1 MWGGGYHL
9 CQTGGGGAFQVK
21 MNISITFETIYLLI
35 RPEFITILLLVPNL
49 QNFRIEKEPA
59 PSTDWRVF
67 GDIYDNNGNLLG
79 TFGPDGTSVFGWWV
93 LQDVMFQQNY
103 SNQFAI
109 VMAQE
114 IVNGT
119 AE

>member
-1 MWGGGYHL
+1 M
-9 CQTGGGGAFQVK
+9 
-21 MNISITFETIYLLI
+21 
-35 RPEFITILLLVPNL
+35 NL
-49 QNFRIEKEPA
+49 QNYRLEPN
-59 PSTDWRVF
+59 PTTPGDWIVF
-67 GDIYDNNGNLLG
+67 GDIYDDQGNLLG
-79 TFGPDGTSVFGWWV
+79 TFGENGTSVFGWWV
-93 LQDVMFQQNY
+93 TQDVRFQQNY

>member
-1 MWGGGYHL
+1 M
-9 CQTGGGGAFQVK
+9 
-21 MNISITFETIYLLI
+21 
-35 RPEFITILLLVPNL
+35 NL
-49 QNFRIEKEPA
+49 QNYRLEPN
-59 PSTDWRVF
+59 PLSPGDWIVF
-67 GDIYDNNGNLLG
+67 GDIYDNEGNLLG

-93 LQDVMFQQNY
+93 TQDAQFQQQY
-103 SNQFAI
+103 SNQFAV